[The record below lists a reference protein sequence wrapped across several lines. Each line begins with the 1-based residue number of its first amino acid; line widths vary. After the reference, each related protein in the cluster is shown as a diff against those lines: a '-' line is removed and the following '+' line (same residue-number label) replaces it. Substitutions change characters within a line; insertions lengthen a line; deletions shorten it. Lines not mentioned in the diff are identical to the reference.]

1 LPASDG
7 NFDTRRW
14 LRDSRPVSGLAP
26 HLKLKKAMKLFQC
39 QNCGQ
44 ALHFENTRCERC
56 GLLLG
61 YLPKRETITALR
73 PADSASEAQ
82 PPVWQALADQD
93 LYRHCAN
100 AAYEVCNWL
109 VPAAS
114 PDPYCAACRHNRV
127 IPDLSLPENV
137 NRWRALEV
145 AKHRLFYTLF
155 QLRLPMETQAENP
168 AGLAFQFLADA
179 APGEPKIL
187 TGHAN
192 GVVTINLAEADD
204 AEREHRRQQMGEL
217 YRTLLGHFR
226 HEIGHY
232 YWDRLVANGPALE
245 EFRSIFGDERQDY
258 AAALQAYYANGAPAD
273 WSERFISAYASSH
286 PWEDFAETWA
296 HYFHMIDTLETAHVV
311 GLAVSPKL
319 PDSPG
324 AVFDFDPR
332 GQDMNRLVDAWVA
345 LTFAVN
351 SLNRSMGLHDL
362 YPFVLG
368 PGPVA
373 KLAFLHKLVGAGIV
387 PATAV
392 PNAPKRGNSARRAR
406 SEAV

>member
-1 LPASDG
+1 
-7 NFDTRRW
+7 
-14 LRDSRPVSGLAP
+14 
-26 HLKLKKAMKLFQC
+26 MKLFSC

-56 GLLLG
+56 GLSLG
-61 YLPKRETITALR
+61 YLPKREAITALK
-73 PADSASEAQ
+73 PAEESGDTQ
-82 PPVWQALADQD
+82 PQVWRALADKE
-93 LYRHCAN
+93 LYRLCAN
-100 AAYEVCNWL
+100 AAYDVCNWL
-109 VPAAS
+109 VPAAT
-114 PDPYCAACRHNRV
+114 PDIYCAACRHNRV

-168 AGLAFQFLADA
+168 AGLAFQFLADS

-204 AEREHRRQQMGEL
+204 AERESRRQQMGEL

-232 YWDRLVANGPALE
+232 YWERLIANGPSLE
-245 EFRSIFGDERQDY
+245 DFRSTFGDERQDY
-258 AAALQAYYANGAPAD
+258 AAALQNYYANGAAAD
-273 WSERFISAYASSH
+273 WSDRFISAYASSH

-319 PDSPG
+319 PDSPV

-332 GQDMNRLVDAWVA
+332 GQDMNRLVEAWVA

-368 PGPVA
+368 SGAVA
-373 KLAFLHKLVGAGIV
+373 KLAFVHKLVGATAAAAP
-387 PATAV
+387 PAAFRTGA
-392 PNAPKRGNSARRAR
+392 NRRAAVRQAR
-406 SEAV
+406 SGAV